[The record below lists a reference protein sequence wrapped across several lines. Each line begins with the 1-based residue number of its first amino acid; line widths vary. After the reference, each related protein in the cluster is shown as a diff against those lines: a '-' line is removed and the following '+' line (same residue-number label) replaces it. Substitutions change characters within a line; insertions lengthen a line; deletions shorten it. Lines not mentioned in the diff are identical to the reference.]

1 MARGNVD
8 EADGADV
15 GTGVGHLHLR
25 RGRTA
30 GGGYDREAAAGALGS
45 P

>member
-1 MARGNVD
+1 MARGNID

-15 GTGVGHLHLR
+15 GTGVGCLHLR

-30 GGGYDREAAAGALGS
+30 GGCCDSEAAAGALGS